1 MSALRK
7 PYGLVPPVI
16 LMSALAGCAT
26 YGKYGSDSMSDAK
39 VTANVQAAIGQN
51 RAVGAPDSIQVQ
63 TIDHIVYLHGMVSEG
78 LQGREAEAI
87 AQQTPGVARVVNL
100 LAVSK

>member
-1 MSALRK
+1 MCYLWEVRK
-7 PYGLVPPVI
+7 RLYERRKSDGER
-16 LMSALAGCAT
+16 T
-26 YGKYGSDSMSDAK
+26 GSHRSES
-39 VTANVQAAIGQN
+39 
-51 RAVGAPDSIQVQ
+51 RVGGARFNTR